1 MRYVLSVTIFF
12 TCFIFGKTI
21 YASSELV
28 FDWVDDS
35 HRLSWESEKTN
46 TPTQWLLR
54 SHGMPRQTTH
64 QILQLTHQ
72 EGVQPTTD
80 GEWFSIIS
88 KNQDDESISRHL
100 LISIPG
106 IENTVWQKTKI
117 ADGLLFQTQSLDGSF
132 AVKQII
138 KAGAGDFRL
147 DVVIEIINLSDSQL
161 ILDVPIQLTVG
172 PGLGEQFVEGLGFAE
187 KLYSF
192 VQPLALID
200 QEVRF
205 FDDDEFPSPERN
217 IVKGDIEWGGLQS
230 RYFALLIK
238 PEKIKGADFVF
249 QTVSAPEKNHLPS
262 RYFPVAGF
270 NIPIKSLEANATQVF
285 RYSVFAGPK
294 SRFALR
300 SETAAYTEILFS
312 GLWQWM
318 RALSFGLLFAMET
331 IHKMVPSWG
340 LSIILLAIFVRILMY
355 PIARRA
361 LMSQAA
367 FVEVQKKIQPELALI
382 KREYRG
388 EEQSERI
395 LNLYKAHNV
404 SPLAGLKPLLIVAIQ
419 IPIFVALFHVLGQ
432 AYELRDANFLWI
444 ATLAEP
450 DKLFS
455 FGFDL
460 PIIGSNF
467 NLLPFLMAITTLL
480 TIKLSPAPAADES
493 SQRRNVFF
501 QVLMTLGFLLLFY
514 PFPAGMVLYWT
525 MANVLH
531 LLQQFVVES
540 YKQKL

>member
-318 RALSFGLLFAMET
+318 RALSFGLLFALET

>member
-138 KAGAGDFRL
+138 KAGADDFRL

-318 RALSFGLLFAMET
+318 RALSFGLLFALET